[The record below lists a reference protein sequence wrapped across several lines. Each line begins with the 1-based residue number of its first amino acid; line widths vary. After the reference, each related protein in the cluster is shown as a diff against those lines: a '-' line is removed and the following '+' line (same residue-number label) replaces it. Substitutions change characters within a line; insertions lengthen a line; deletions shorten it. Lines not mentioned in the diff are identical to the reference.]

1 MRKSYQMK
9 ESENLSWI
17 FFKYGT
23 KLRYSTP
30 SKYYP
35 SPWPGVKCNKKIENH
50 PCILEIEKQ
59 IPSDVVFPFSFRK
72 VTLTEIIECGV
83 TLKRV
88 CDITKTYS
96 QMPRTD
102 KYSQHNSI
110 IWPVWL
116 NGWVFVYELKWL
128 WVRVQ
133 LQSLKLQVSRLL
145 RARGSLAFK

>member
-1 MRKSYQMK
+1 MK
-9 ESENLSWI
+9 IFHEYFSNTVLNLDI
-17 FFKYGT
+17 Q
-23 KLRYSTP
+23 RPP
-30 SKYYP
+30 SIILHHDPVLKAI
-35 SPWPGVKCNKKIENH
+35 KKNENH
-50 PCILEIEKQ
+50 PCILKIKKQ
-59 IPSDVVFPFSFRK
+59 IPSDVVFPFSFWK

-145 RARGSLAFK
+145 RARSSLAFK